1 MEKKSAAPAK
11 AAAPV
16 NLKKAA
22 TTKVAKSSGAKAAV
36 KKTTDNK
43 GRSSKSVEKGNAGSK
58 LGLNRSATEPKG
70 KGKSGAL
77 AGSKR
82 LAAKPATK
90 LVPASKASGTK
101 AAATKKPK
109 RK

>member
-1 MEKKSAAPAK
+1 M
-11 AAAPV
+11 
-16 NLKKAA
+16 KKAA
-22 TTKVAKSSGAKAAV
+22 TKVAKISGTKAAA

-43 GRSSKSVEKGNAGSK
+43 GRSSKSVEKGTAGSK
-58 LGLNRSATEPKG
+58 LGLKRSATEPK

-90 LVPASKASGTK
+90 LAPASKASGAK

>member
-11 AAAPV
+11 AAATV

-22 TTKVAKSSGAKAAV
+22 TKVAKSSGAKAAV